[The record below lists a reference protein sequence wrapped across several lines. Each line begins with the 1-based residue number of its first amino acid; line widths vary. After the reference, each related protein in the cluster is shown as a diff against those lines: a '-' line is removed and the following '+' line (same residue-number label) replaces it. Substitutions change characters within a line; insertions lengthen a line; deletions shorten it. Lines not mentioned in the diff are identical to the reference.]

1 MKRMVYSIRA
11 LIVLQI
17 KEGVM
22 TMKRKKIL
30 VLLLLVVLCVS
41 AMLLFSGDLLAA
53 STTLKP
59 AAPQAPVGTAFTYQG
74 YLAQNGTPVDGDDQ
88 CDGQFGLWDAAA
100 LGSQLGAT
108 QTVTLIDF
116 DEGYFTVALNGSD
129 EFGATP
135 FDGETRWLA
144 IALRCPAGTGA
155 YTSMG
160 RQVLVAAPYAHHS
173 LSSWNLT
180 GNAGTTPGT
189 NFLGTTDNQALELH
203 VNGSRALRLEPDSTS
218 PRVIGGYSGNNASG
232 SGATISGGGVSGSV
246 NSATADYAT
255 VGGGLSNTAW
265 SDYATVG
272 GGSNNSAGNN
282 ATVGGGSNNSAGYNA
297 AVGGG
302 SSNTAYSNFAIVGGG
317 QSNSAAGEYTTVG
330 GGQSN
335 SASGEYATIGGGY
348 DNVANYSG
356 DYATVGG
363 GQSNSAGGQYATI
376 GGGYD
381 NVIDSNSATIG
392 GGQSNSASDNAT
404 VGGGSNNSASDNAT
418 VGGGSSNK
426 ADSDYATVGGGQS
439 NSAGGQYATVGG
451 GYDNVANSNS
461 NYATVGGGYSN
472 SASGQYATIGGG
484 YDNAIYNYD
493 YATVGGGSSNT
504 AGGQYA
510 TVGGGSNNSAGY
522 YATVAG
528 GSSNS
533 AYGPYS
539 FAAGYQANANHN
551 GTFVWSDSSSS
562 HTSTRS
568 DQFYVGADGGAYF
581 DVNSDHWVEIYV
593 QSGNLISTSTGA
605 HLTTGGAWTDVS
617 DRDAKENFAPVD
629 GQEVLGSL
637 VEMPITT
644 WNFKAEEPSIRH
656 LGPTAQDFY
665 AAFGLGADDRHI
677 ASLDSSGVALAAVQG
692 LYARLQ
698 ALEVE
703 NDSLKQQLEDQ
714 ETRLAALEEAV
725 GSATLPQPLQS
736 RFLPGASALLAS
748 LGLVWVF
755 SSKGAS
761 DERG

>member
-1 MKRMVYSIRA
+1 MRR
-11 LIVLQI
+11 
-17 KEGVM
+17 
-22 TMKRKKIL
+22 RKIL
-30 VLLLLVVLCVS
+30 VLLLLVALCVS

-53 STTLKP
+53 STAPKP
-59 AAPQAPVGTAFTYQG
+59 AAPQAPAGTAFTYQG
-74 YLAQNGTPVDGDDQ
+74 YLAQNDAPVDGLDQ

-100 LGSQLGAT
+100 LGNQVGVT

-116 DEGYFTVALNGSD
+116 DEGYFTVELNGGGVID
-129 EFGATP
+129 PTP
-135 FDGETRWLA
+135 FNGEARWLA
-144 IALRCPAGTGA
+144 IALRCPAGSGA

-160 RQVLVAAPYAHHS
+160 RQALVAAPYAHHS

-180 GNAGTTPGT
+180 GNAGTIPGT
-189 NFLGTTDNQALELH
+189 NFLGTTDAVSLTLAVSNTA
-203 VNGSRALRLEPDSTS
+203 ALRLEPDSTS

-232 SGATISGGGVSGSV
+232 AGATVGGGGASGNV
-246 NSATADYAT
+246 NRATADYAT
-255 VGGGLSNTAW
+255 VGGGLSNSAW

-272 GGSNNSAGNN
+272 GGSNNSAGYNG
-282 ATVGGGSNNSAGYNA
+282 TVGGGSNNSAGSNA
-297 AVGGG
+297 TVGGG
-302 SSNTAYSNFAIVGGG
+302 SSNTAYSSLATVGGG

-330 GGQSN
+330 GGHDNFANNDYATVGGGSSNSADGNSATVGGGQSN
-335 SASGEYATIGGGY
+335 SAGGQYATIGGGY
-348 DNVANYSG
+348 DNVIDSNSATIGGGQSNSASDNATVGGGSNNSAGDNATVGGGSSNNACSGYATVGGGQSNSAGGQYATVGGGYGNVTNYSS

-404 VGGGSNNSASDNAT
+404 VGGGSNN
-418 VGGGSSNK
+418 
-426 ADSDYATVGGGQS
+426 
-439 NSAGGQYATVGG
+439 
-451 GYDNVANSNS
+451 
-461 NYATVGGGYSN
+461 
-472 SASGQYATIGGG
+472 
-484 YDNAIYNYD
+484 
-493 YATVGGGSSNT
+493 T

-528 GSSNS
+528 GVSNY
-533 AYGPYS
+533 ARGQYS
-539 FAAGYQANANHN
+539 FAAGYQANANHG
-551 GTFVWSDSSSS
+551 GTFVWSDSFGS
-562 HTSTRS
+562 HSSTRNN
-568 DQFYVGADGGAYF
+568 QFYVGADGGAYF

-629 GQEVLGSL
+629 GQEVLGNL
-637 VEMPITT
+637 ADMPIAT

-656 LGPTAQDFY
+656 MGPTAQDFY

-677 ASLDSSGVALAAVQG
+677 ASLDSSGVALAAIQG

-698 ALEVE
+698 TLEAE
-703 NDSLKQQLEDQ
+703 NDSLKQQLEAQ
-714 ETRLAALEEAV
+714 ETRLEALEEAV
-725 GSATLPQPLQS
+725 GGSNLPQPLQS
-736 RFLPGASALLAS
+736 RVLPGAGALFAT

-755 SSKGAS
+755 SSKGTP